1 MKTTIYNK
9 VKRIAMLALVGS
21 MASISMQAQEAL
33 HLFYKDGTHNKIAIT
48 ENTEIEFVKQP
59 YVEVIYSSM
68 EDNTIHI
75 WANAGRTIDYG
86 WVKSNMP
93 WTASTDVDWLRVRYD
108 KLDQYKGL
116 AGEGMKE
123 TAFRIFAEA
132 NKTGEERTATV
143 TITPTRGE
151 AKTFTVVQHPAI
163 LSLEPIGES
172 YGLEPVTSQEVT
184 IAWNNTEY
192 YADAYPNFG
201 VKVLS
206 KPSWMTLDSTVNN
219 ENFTLEKVDKI
230 PDDVQVTWEENLGY
244 FATYGCFSFEENRTP
259 KSRTGNIIFE
269 SNGETV
275 VLTITQEGLTD
286 ATTLASLENLQQKMI
301 QFGVTSTS
309 HDDFSHM
316 SVLHATDMMSEDMTM
331 FNSSWFNFDYEH
343 SFNAP
348 TYRRNNANWQTYY
361 GIVNLANSAIDL
373 ALDVQNEVSN
383 ANFVLGNAYAYR
395 AMAYLYLI
403 QLFQD
408 PTSKLGVNTSLPGVP
423 MIYTET
429 EKAQMSKEQIE
440 YFKGRNTVGEVFA
453 QIEADITRAIE
464 LLQGEVRPSKNYIDI
479 TVAQGIAA
487 RYYLLAQEWQKAATM
502 ANAARNSYR
511 LMDGNTE
518 SNGIRDGF
526 MDITNEEWMWG
537 FDHTPE
543 TQTTYASFFSHIS
556 NLSPGYSGIL
566 YTGRGVDARLFEQM
580 SASDYRRAYWYR
592 DANGNTESTAAA
604 SPEASAWQNPY
615 AILKFG
621 WKEDWTQDYIYMRA
635 AEMVLIEAEA
645 YTHIGWSTDAANALS
660 ELMVRRDPNWE
671 YQYPTLE
678 DIYLQRRLELIG
690 EGHAYFD
697 LKRLNKGIERNYEGN
712 NHLEGYAINVTENDS
727 SWIYKI
733 PQNAINNDYIYNL
746 TEEDNLWISEPVYL
760 KEVNYTQYYTG
771 DTIFMSASAGR
782 AYTYGRVECNYPW
795 TVSSDAEW
803 LLTRINESDIYDDAF
818 SGEYAYENI
827 FMIYAQ
833 ANNTDKERTAKVTI
847 ATAQNVKKTFTVVQR
862 PHTLSFNEQDY
873 INNGRYDGEPVDTFL
888 IEATWDWSY
897 AYFNL
902 IPNWGWKVTSYPDW
916 MTLDEFKHSIE
927 DINFESILA
936 EEDILAAGQPI
947 VSTAIFSFEPNESAN
962 ERIGVITFEG
972 KGKKAVGILHQEG
985 LNEQTINNAAYS
997 MLKGMYQFG
1006 EGTSGSRHNDF
1017 GFPSLMFTMD
1027 SRGTDLV
1034 SEYSGYNW
1042 FTHALQYSDI
1052 NSSYYYTSMYW
1063 NTMYNQIQAANEVIG
1078 AYKGREGESFFDF
1091 YLGQA
1096 YTLRAFS
1103 YFYLAQLYQHTY
1115 VGNEEQPCVPV
1126 IHEGNMNTVYNEGCS
1141 RASVREVYDFIIKDL
1156 DQALQL
1162 LQQSEMKRTN
1172 KQFASPEVVYGL
1184 RARIYMVMNRWEEAA
1199 ANAQRVIEAGIASPY
1214 TKDEVSRPTFAD
1226 INHNAW
1232 IWGIDTQEE
1241 DPVVTSGIINWP
1253 SHMGTFSYGYAQV
1266 GTWRKMSKSLYNAIP
1281 STDVRKGW
1289 FLSQDCTSANLNEEQ
1304 ANYIANYSVPA
1315 YTQVKFAPYNDEL
1328 GTYTNANDIPL
1339 IRIEEMFLILAEAQA
1354 MTGKT
1359 AEATKTLNS
1368 FVSTYR
1374 DPAYNCTATTAEAI
1388 QDAVWMQRRI
1398 ELWGEGHSY
1407 FDLMRMNKGVDRRGA
1422 GFQEPYIFNIPAGDA
1437 ALIYPIP
1444 DREMNSN
1451 VQLIQNPVA
1460 EQPVAVAENT
1470 REWLGTGTYI
1480 YSCAFSTP
1488 QTDAGLNFYKD
1499 NTMENAYVI
1508 ENWFYGVD
1516 FTFTWD
1522 GGTNVKVL
1530 NQYTGY
1536 NHSTY
1541 GEMYVMELSDYA
1553 GQTMSPSYFDPET
1566 GTFYF
1571 GVIYY
1576 VEAGN
1581 FGYGYE
1587 TFTLDEV
1594 EYPTAHRAPS
1604 ADKAGRQLP
1613 LDLKLQTGA
1622 IDKSDIK

>member
-21 MASISMQAQEAL
+21 MAGISMQAQEAL
-33 HLFYKDGTHNKIAIT
+33 HLFYKNGTHDRIAIT

-86 WVKSNMP
+86 WVKSNVP
-93 WTASTDVDWLRVRYD
+93 WTISTDADWLRVRYD

-116 AGEGMKE
+116 VGEGMKE
-123 TAFRIFAEA
+123 TAFRIFTEA

-163 LSLEPIGES
+163 LSLEPIGEG
-172 YGLEPVTSQEVT
+172 YGFEPVTSQEVT

-219 ENFTLEKVDKI
+219 ENFTLEQIDKI

-244 FATYGCFSFEENRTP
+244 IATYGCFSFEENRTP

-487 RYYLLAQEWQKAATM
+487 RYYLLAQEWQKAANM
-502 ANAARNSYR
+502 ANAARNGYR

-556 NLSPGYSGIL
+556 NLSPGYSGIE
-566 YTGRGVDARLFEQM
+566 YTGRGIDARLFEQM

-621 WKEDWTQDYIYMRA
+621 WNGDWTMDYIYMRA

-645 YTHIGWSTDAANALS
+645 YIHMGWHTDAANALA

-697 LKRLNKGIERNYEGN
+697 MKRLNKGIERNYEGN

-795 TVSSDAEW
+795 TVSSDADW
-803 LLTRINESDIYDDAF
+803 LLARINESDIYDDAF

-827 FMIYAQ
+827 FMLYAE
-833 ANNTDKERTAKVTI
+833 ANNTDKERIAKVTI

-862 PHTLSFNEQDY
+862 PHTLSFSNNAY
-873 INNGRYDGEPVDTFL
+873 TNNGRYDGEPVDTFL
-888 IEATWDWSY
+888 IEATWDWNN

-916 MTLDEFKHSIE
+916 MTLDEFKHGIE
-927 DINFESILA
+927 EINFENILA
-936 EEDILAAGQPI
+936 QEDILAAGVPI
-947 VSTAIFSFEPNESAN
+947 VSTASFHFEPNESAN
-962 ERIGVITFEG
+962 ERTGVITFEG
-972 KGKKAVGILHQEG
+972 KGRKAVGILHQEG

-1078 AYKGREGESFFDF
+1078 AYKGREGKSLFDF

-1162 LQQSEMKRTN
+1162 LQQTEMKRTN

-1253 SHMGTFSYGYAQV
+1253 SHMGTFSYGYAQ
-1266 GTWRKMSKSLYNAIP
+1266 GNWRKVSKSLYNAIP

-1304 ANYIANYSVPA
+1304 TNYIANYSVPA

-1328 GTYTNANDIPL
+1328 ETLTNANDIPL

-1451 VQLIQNPVA
+1451 AQLVQNPVA
-1460 EQPVAVAENT
+1460 EQPVAVNESSTHSYKSYCNGVFSSGLFGSWEQPMEVATDDNTVYRLASYIAEGYDLNFIWDEKNGVAEVVNT
-1470 REWLGTGTYI
+1470 TWETGYVHPSYGMIIANCYGVKYNADTKTFTFRVEY
-1480 YSCAFSTP
+1480 TV
-1488 QTDAGLNFYKD
+1488 DAGTFGTFND
-1499 NTMENAYVI
+1499 
-1508 ENWFYGVD
+1508 
-1516 FTFTWD
+1516 TFTI
-1522 GGTNVKVL
+1522 N
-1530 NQYTGY
+1530 
-1536 NHSTY
+1536 
-1541 GEMYVMELSDYA
+1541 EMYSAATPRRQHAETKEMKSITLEL
-1553 GQTMSPSYFDPET
+1553 
-1566 GTFYF
+1566 
-1571 GVIYY
+1571 
-1576 VEAGN
+1576 
-1581 FGYGYE
+1581 
-1587 TFTLDEV
+1587 
-1594 EYPTAHRAPS
+1594 
-1604 ADKAGRQLP
+1604 
-1613 LDLKLQTGA
+1613 
-1622 IDKSDIK
+1622 KSKK